1 MHALRPAS
9 PAVDPYPPPL
19 CPGSA
24 VASLRN
30 PVHSHSQTHSQTQTR
45 RQSKQVSDEGGG
57 IKREQMG
64 RVFAF
69 LYTTAR
75 DNSNSF
81 DDVEDFGTQS
91 PMAGLGY
98 GLPVARLY
106 ARYSTGNLIRVLYR
120 VL

>member
-1 MHALRPAS
+1 
-9 PAVDPYPPPL
+9 
-19 CPGSA
+19 
-24 VASLRN
+24 
-30 PVHSHSQTHSQTQTR
+30 
-45 RQSKQVSDEGGG
+45 VSDEGGG

-75 DNSNSF
+75 DNPNSF

-106 ARYSTGNLIRVLYR
+106 ARYSTGSLIGYSIGYSRLLEAQRVLKYP
-120 VL
+120 

>member
-1 MHALRPAS
+1 MR
-9 PAVDPYPPPL
+9 
-19 CPGSA
+19 
-24 VASLRN
+24 
-30 PVHSHSQTHSQTQTR
+30 THSQTQTR
-45 RQSKQVSDEGGG
+45 SQSKQVSDEGGG

-106 ARYSTGNLIRVLYR
+106 ARYSTGSLIGYSIGYSRLLEAQRVLKYP
-120 VL
+120 

>member
-1 MHALRPAS
+1 MR
-9 PAVDPYPPPL
+9 
-19 CPGSA
+19 
-24 VASLRN
+24 
-30 PVHSHSQTHSQTQTR
+30 THSQTQTR
-45 RQSKQVSDEGGG
+45 SQSKQVSDEGGG

-75 DNSNSF
+75 DNPNSF

-106 ARYSTGNLIRVLYR
+106 ARYSTGYLTGYSIGYSRIAQGQGYLSTP
-120 VL
+120 

>member
-1 MHALRPAS
+1 MICIPIA
-9 PAVDPYPPPL
+9 PPPRL
-19 CPGSA
+19 GGCA
-24 VASLRN
+24 VALCRALALALGCIR
-30 PVHSHSQTHSQTQTR
+30 THRRAAR
-45 RQSKQVSDEGGG
+45 RQLKQVSDEGGG

-106 ARYSTGNLIRVLYR
+106 AR
-120 VL
+120 

>member
-1 MHALRPAS
+1 M
-9 PAVDPYPPPL
+9 
-19 CPGSA
+19 
-24 VASLRN
+24 
-30 PVHSHSQTHSQTQTR
+30 QTHSQTQTR

-75 DNSNSF
+75 DNSNTF

-106 ARYSTGNLIRVLYR
+106 ARYSTGSLIGYSIGYSRIARGSTGTQVPLSSCCTHEG
-120 VL
+120 

>member
-1 MHALRPAS
+1 MIRIPIA
-9 PAVDPYPPPL
+9 PPPRFGG
-19 CPGSA
+19 CA
-24 VASLRN
+24 VALCRALTLALALGCIRI
-30 PVHSHSQTHSQTQTR
+30 HRRAAR
-45 RQSKQVSDEGGG
+45 RQLKQVSDEGGG

-106 ARYSTGNLIRVLYR
+106 AR
-120 VL
+120 